1 VDLALLDLV
10 ASRADALG
18 SSLAASLL
26 AHDAPHYRET
36 PAAELRG
43 RCDRLVA
50 ALVDSLRRSGAEPFV
65 GHVRSVVEQRLAEGF
80 RLREV
85 QQALSSLEE
94 LVWPMVTAAGGD
106 TATVVRRLAV
116 VTGIVGRGKDE
127 LARAFIEQLERCDAR
142 ATALQSRL
150 DALFRGTEP
159 QPQG

>member
-1 VDLALLDLV
+1 MDSVLLDLA

-18 SSLAASLL
+18 SRLAAALL
-26 AHDAPHYRET
+26 AHDAPHYRDT
-36 PAAELRG
+36 PPAELRG

-50 ALVDSLRRSGAEPFV
+50 ALVESLRRGGAEPFV
-65 GHVRSVVEQRLAEGF
+65 GHVRSIVEQRLAEGF

-94 LVWPMVTAAGGD
+94 LLWPMVAGAGGD

-116 VTGIVGRGKDE
+116 VTGILGRGKDE
-127 LARAFIEQLERCDAR
+127 LARAFLEQLERCDAR

-150 DALFRGTEP
+150 DALFSGTEP

>member
-1 VDLALLDLV
+1 MDSALLDLV

-18 SSLAASLL
+18 SGLAAALL
-26 AHDAPHYRET
+26 AHDAPHYRDT

-43 RCDRLVA
+43 RCDRLVG
-50 ALVDSLRRSGAEPFV
+50 ALVDSLRRGGAEPFEA
-65 GHVRSVVEQRLAEGF
+65 HLRSIVEQRLAEGF

-85 QQALSSLEE
+85 QQALSWLEE
-94 LVWPMVTAAGGD
+94 LLWPIVAGAGGD

-116 VTGIVGRGKDE
+116 VTGVVGRGKDE